1 MDLILSSREKYYL
14 FLILSVS
21 FLIKIIFA
29 FILPT
34 ELKSDSVTY
43 HNLALSILSGEYS
56 LNGNPTAFVVCGY
69 PLFLSGIYYFFGD
82 GEFYIKVIQSIL
94 DIFTAYLFFRVC
106 MNFFN
111 EKYSLISL
119 TLFSFLPS
127 NLLFSQTILTESL
140 FGFLAMLVL
149 YFCLKENFTNRIFLL
164 GIVFGCAVMVRSS
177 FSLAVILIPLYLF
190 FERKRLFG
198 TGQILSVA
206 KYSVIFFAGFLL
218 ILSPWIIRNKI
229 VMNSFTLATQGG
241 STLWEGNNPDATG
254 TWNKQAVE
262 NNPLFNNPDEIQREK
277 EFYRLAKDYIVSH
290 PLRFLTLGI
299 KKIGYLFS
307 SERMII
313 LYFMD
318 SQPGQTS
325 TDVYKLVNPLI
336 LILVNLPY
344 FFIMLMGTWGLLL
357 FKEKRF
363 FIYGFIFVW
372 LITIFIFVGLA
383 RYHFVL
389 IPFFVLGTT
398 NFILNKHDFLKK
410 LSLSEKITG
419 FAFTIFLLGV
429 WGSEFYLMMTR
440 V

>member
-1 MDLILSSREKYYL
+1 MNSILSASGKKYL
-14 FLILSVS
+14 FLILFVS
-21 FLIKIIFA
+21 FLLKIIFA
-29 FILPT
+29 LILPT

-56 LNGNPTAFVVCGY
+56 LNGKPTAFVVCGY
-69 PLFLSGIYYFFGD
+69 PLFLSGIYYFIGD
-82 GEFYIKVIQSIL
+82 GEFYVKVIQSIL
-94 DIFTAYLFFRVC
+94 DIFTAYFFFRVS

-111 EKYSLISL
+111 ERYSLISL

-140 FGFLAMLVL
+140 FGFFAMLVL
-149 YFCLKENFTNRIFLL
+149 YFCLKENFTNRIFML
-164 GIVFGCAVMVRSS
+164 GLIFGCAVMVRSS

-190 FERKRLFG
+190 FERKRFFED
-198 TGQILSVA
+198 GQIFNVA
-206 KYSVIFFAGFLL
+206 KYSAIFIAGFLL

-241 STLWEGNNPDATG
+241 STLWEGNNPEATG

-277 EFYRLAKDYIVSH
+277 EFYRLAKDYIISH
-290 PLRFLTLGI
+290 PVKFFTQGI

-307 SERMII
+307 SERMIL

-325 TDVYKLVNPLI
+325 TDVYKSVNPFI

-344 FFIMLMGTWGLLL
+344 FIIMLMGTWGLLL
-357 FKEKRF
+357 FREKRF

-410 LSLSEKITG
+410 LTLPATITG
-419 FAFTIFLLGV
+419 FAFTVFLLGV
-429 WGSEFYLMMTR
+429 WTSEFYLMITR
-440 V
+440 